1 VRGRFPFA
9 KEPFVLCGGDFSS
22 FEVTLADAAYH
33 DPQLNADLRSG
44 RKIHADMA
52 GFLFGYTYEQ
62 VVAGVKAETTAAL
75 AEEAAAKAEG
85 RDMRP
90 VESRFTS
97 MYNAGKQAVFA
108 LIYGGDFGTISR
120 KLGVD
125 ERTAS
130 AAYFAFLEKYPKIA
144 ERRAQIQAMFCS
156 MRQPGGIGS
165 EIFWHEPHDY
175 MESILG
181 FRRYFTLENK
191 ICKALYNL
199 AQELPDDIQKI
210 KGRVQRRKWAKT
222 PIVNKTGV
230 VEQPGLEGKYQNVPG
245 ATQSAVY
252 GAAFQIQSAAMRAAS
267 NHEIQSSGAEITK
280 AVERGIWDVQ
290 PWGVSDWRVAPLNIH
305 DEILSVTHPDY
316 VDEVAEIVKNKVE
329 YYRPTVPLIGMS
341 WGKNLTSWADTH

>member
-1 VRGRFPFA
+1 
-9 KEPFVLCGGDFSS
+9 
-22 FEVTLADAAYH
+22 
-33 DPQLNADLRSG
+33 
-44 RKIHADMA
+44 
-52 GFLFGYTYEQ
+52 
-62 VVAGVKAETTAAL
+62 
-75 AEEAAAKAEG
+75 
-85 RDMRP
+85 
-90 VESRFTS
+90 
-97 MYNAGKQAVFA
+97 
-108 LIYGGDFGTISR
+108 
-120 KLGVD
+120 
-125 ERTAS
+125 
-130 AAYFAFLEKYPKIA
+130 
-144 ERRAQIQAMFCS
+144 